1 MKLNPLFAVDG
12 YKFSHGPAYPKG
24 TNKLYDVFTP
34 RSDKYFNSPF
44 FKNLDIR
51 SPLIWVGM
59 QTFIQHWLVDEFN
72 ENFFGVEKEVAVAEF
87 KEFLDAYFGPDAV
100 STDNIAGL
108 HDLGYLPLVI
118 KTIPE
123 GCNVDMKVAT
133 CTFVNTHDDFA
144 WLVGYLE
151 TLVSAELW
159 PAATAATI
167 AMNYK
172 AIGTYWAELTCEA
185 KDHLLFQFHDFSA
198 RGDMGMWACSLV
210 GLGHLAS
217 FRGTDSVFALKR
229 TMKHYAVPNVPATG
243 YLYGASVP
251 ATEHSVMCMGEKVSE
266 LETFSRLIQE
276 VYPTGIVS
284 IVSDTWDY
292 WKVITEFLPTL
303 ADTINER
310 DGKVVIRPDSGDPID
325 IICGRLFTDL
335 NGCEHLGHVQ
345 TVLMSKPGA
354 VGLYKG
360 TYYEF
365 KRDSEELV
373 VVPEHVVAGSIE
385 MMWRTFGGTINKKGF
400 KVLNPKIGLIYG
412 DSITMERAEEI
423 FARLAAKD
431 FASSN
436 VVLGIGSY
444 TYQYVTRDTFGFAMK
459 ATYGEVN
466 GVGREIFKD
475 PATDDGT
482 KKSAKGLLKHAFI
495 DGVWTQTDMASARE
509 EQDTELLTVFKDG
522 VAYPH
527 TDIDVIRQRVDAL
540 VDGLVYYRMKKEG
553 LI

>member
-24 TNKLYDVFTP
+24 TQHLYDVFTP
-34 RSDKYFNSPF
+34 RTDKYFNSPF

-59 QTFIQHWLVDEFN
+59 QTFIRHWLVDEFN
-72 ENFFGVEKEVAVAEF
+72 EHFFKRDKEEAVTEF
-87 KEFLDAYFGPDAV
+87 KEFLDSYFGKDAV
-100 STDNIAGL
+100 SVEMIEKL
-108 HDLGYLPLVI
+108 HDLGYLPLVV
-118 KTIPE
+118 KSIPE
-123 GCNVDMKVAT
+123 GCNVQMKVAT
-133 CTFVNTHDDFA
+133 ATFTNTHNEFA
-144 WLVGYLE
+144 WLVGYIE

-172 AIGTYWAELTCEA
+172 AIGTYWAELTCEN
-185 KDHLLFQFHDFSA
+185 KDHIPWQFHDFSA
-198 RGDMGMWACSLV
+198 RGDMGVWASSLV

-217 FRGTDSVFALKR
+217 FSGTDSVFALKR
-229 TMKHYAVPNVPATG
+229 AMTHYAVPNAEG
-243 YLYGASVP
+243 YVYGGSVP

-345 TVLMSKPGA
+345 TILAQRPGA

-360 TYYEF
+360 FYYEF
-365 KRDSEELV
+365 NTDKETLV

-385 MMWRTFGGTINKKGF
+385 MMWRTFGGSINKKGY

-459 ATYGEVN
+459 ATSGVVN
-466 GVGREIFKD
+466 GERREIFKD

-482 KKSAKGLLKHAFI
+482 KKSAKGLLKHSFV
-495 DGVWTQTDMASARE
+495 DGVWTQVDQASARDE
-509 EQDTELLTVFKDG
+509 ADTELLTVFRDG
-522 VAYPH
+522 TAY
-527 TDIDVIRQRVDAL
+527 DSVDLSVIRNRVDAL
-540 VDGLVYYRMKKEG
+540 VNGLVYYRLKKEG

>member
-51 SPLIWVGM
+51 SPLIWVGV
-59 QTFIQHWLVDEFN
+59 QTFIHQWLIGEFT
-72 ENFFGVEKEVAVAEF
+72 EHFFKADKAEVVAEF
-87 KEFLDAYFGPDAV
+87 KEFLDGYFGKDKV
-100 STDNIAGL
+100 STEMIEGL
-108 HDLGYLPLVI
+108 HDLGYLPLEI

-123 GCNVDMKVAT
+123 GCNVEMKVST
-133 CTFVNTHDDFA
+133 CTFTNTHPDYA

-159 PAATAATI
+159 PTATAATI

-172 AIGTYWAELTCEA
+172 AIGTYWAELTCTDKE
-185 KDHLLFQFHDFSA
+185 HLTFQFHDFSA
-198 RGDMGMWACSLV
+198 RGDMGIWAASLV
-210 GLGHLAS
+210 GVGHLAS
-217 FRGTDSVFALKR
+217 FAGSDNCLGVKR
-229 TMKHYAVPNVPATG
+229 AIAHYNVPG
-243 YLYGASVP
+243 KPDFMYGVSVP
-251 ATEHSVMCMGEKVSE
+251 ATEHSVMCMGEKESE
-266 LETFSRLIQE
+266 IETFSRLIQE

-310 DGKVVIRPDSGDPID
+310 EGKVVIRPDSGDPID

-345 TVLMSKPGA
+345 TILMGKPGA

-365 KRDSEELV
+365 KHSSEELV
-373 VVPEHVVAGSIE
+373 IVPEHVVAGSIE

-459 ATYGEVN
+459 ATYGEVD

-482 KKSAKGLLKHAFI
+482 KKSAKGLLKHSFVE
-495 DGVWTQTDMASARE
+495 GVWTQTDQASVRE
-509 EQDTELLTVFKDG
+509 EKDTELLTIFRDG
-522 VAYPH
+522 VAYDH
-527 TDIDVIRQRVDAL
+527 VDLEVVRQRVDAL